1 MVSIEVAMK
10 LLKYNARFS
19 KENNDNVKSW
29 MMVNDVIQENMT
41 PEIRE
46 RWMKRGY
53 EGLNECALEYFGI
66 NRIYRDEQ
74 QSTTFE
80 FTEQQW
86 TWFILR
92 WL

>member
-1 MVSIEVAMK
+1 MK

-19 KENNDNVKSW
+19 KDDDNFKTW
-29 MMVNDVIQENMT
+29 KMVNEVIQQNMT

-46 RWMKRGY
+46 RWMDRGY
-53 EGLNECALEYFGI
+53 EGLATECVLEHYGI

-74 QSTTFE
+74 QSMTFE

-86 TWFILR
+86 TWFLLR